1 MSAIVTS
8 PDHQVSLFM
17 TCPQSKDIDRRAY
30 IRRVVEV
37 SQWSEEFNCRGMLI
51 YADNGIVDPWLVA
64 QIIVQNTERLVP
76 LVAVQPIYMNPY
88 SVAKLV
94 TSIAHL
100 HDRQMAL
107 NMVAGGFRNDLIAL
121 GDTTDHDDRYIR
133 LIEYT
138 QIIKRLLEDDGA
150 IELMGKFYSVKNLKM
165 TPPLPRPL
173 RPEIFVSGSSAA
185 GMAAAAE
192 LGAIAVR
199 YPQPVEFEAAER
211 DVVATGV
218 KCGVRVGIVTRE
230 DGEEARHIALERF
243 PPDRRGQL
251 AHQMATRVSDSVWH
265 KQLSQFD
272 EHPLS
277 EDNPYWLSPMQNYKT
292 FCPYLVGSYSRVA
305 LELGRY
311 FALGFRTFILDIPP
325 SRDELAHV
333 TEIFRRASGPS
344 MFKGAA

>member
-1 MSAIVTS
+1 MSDTAS
-8 PDHQVSLFM
+8 SSDHQAHLFT
-17 TCPQSKDIDRRAY
+17 TCPQSKDIDRRDY
-30 IRRVVEV
+30 IRTAIDV
-37 SQWSEEFNCRGMLI
+37 SQWSEEFDCRGMLI
-51 YADNGIVDPWLVA
+51 YADNGLVDPWLVA
-64 QIIVQNTERLVP
+64 QIVVQNTQRLIP

-88 SVAKLV
+88 SVAKFV
-94 TSIAHL
+94 SSIAYL
-100 HDRQMAL
+100 HNRQIAL

-121 GDTTDHDDRYIR
+121 GDTTHHDDRYIR
-133 LIEYT
+133 LTEYT
-138 QIIKRLLEDDGA
+138 QIIKQLLERDTA
-150 IELMGKFYSVKNLKM
+150 IELTGRFYSVKNLKM
-165 TPPLPRPL
+165 TPPLPREL

-185 GMAAAAE
+185 GMVAAAE

-211 DVVATGV
+211 EAVAAGV
-218 KCGVRVGIVTRE
+218 KCGVRVGIIARE

-251 AHQMATRVSDSVWH
+251 AHQIAMRVSDSVWH

-277 EDNPYWLSPMQNYKT
+277 ADNPYWLSPMQNYKT

-325 SRDELAHV
+325 SRGELAHV
-333 TEIFRRASGPS
+333 AEVFRRVTGTS

>member
-1 MSAIVTS
+1 MSDIASTS
-8 PDHQVSLFM
+8 DHQARLFT
-17 TCPQSKDIDRRAY
+17 TCPQSKDIDRRDY
-30 IRRVVEV
+30 IRSVIDI
-37 SQWSEEFNCRGMLI
+37 SQWSEEFDCHGMLI
-51 YADNGIVDPWLVA
+51 YADNGLVDPWLVA
-64 QIIVQNTERLVP
+64 QIVAQNTQRLIP

-88 SVAKLV
+88 TVAKFV

-100 HDRQMAL
+100 HDRQIAL

-121 GDTTDHDDRYIR
+121 GDTTHHDDRYIR
-133 LIEYT
+133 LMEYKP
-138 QIIKRLLEDDGA
+138 IIKQLLERDTA
-150 IELMGKFYSVKNLKM
+150 IELTGRFYSVKNLKM
-165 TPPLPRPL
+165 TPPLPREL
-173 RPEIFVSGSSAA
+173 RPEIFVSGSSAP

-199 YPQPVEFEAAER
+199 YPQPVESEAADREA
-211 DVVATGV
+211 VARGV
-218 KCGVRVGIVTRE
+218 KCGARVGIIARE
-230 DGEEARHIALERF
+230 DGEEARHVALERF

-251 AHQMATRVSDSVWH
+251 AHQMAMKVSDSVWH
-265 KQLSQFD
+265 KQLSQLD

-325 SRDELAHV
+325 SRSELAHV
-333 TEIFRRASGPS
+333 AEVFRRVTNPS

>member
-1 MSAIVTS
+1 MSDIS
-8 PDHQVSLFM
+8 SSSHHQVRLFM
-17 TCPQSKDIDRRAY
+17 TCPQSKDIDRRDY
-30 IRRVVEV
+30 IRSVVDV
-37 SQWSEEFNCRGMLI
+37 SQWSEEFNCQGMLI

-64 QIIVQNTERLVP
+64 QIVVQNTQRLVP

-100 HDRQMAL
+100 HDRQIAL

-121 GDTTDHDDRYIR
+121 GDTTHHDDRYIR

-150 IELMGKFYSVKNLKM
+150 IELTGKFYSVKNLRM
-165 TPPLPRPL
+165 TPPLPRAL

-211 DVVATGV
+211 DAVATGV
-218 KCGVRVGIVTRE
+218 KCGARVGIVARQ

-251 AHQMATRVSDSVWH
+251 AHQMAMRVSDSVWH
-265 KQLSQFD
+265 KQLSQLD

-305 LELGRY
+305 VELGRY

-333 TEIFRRASGPS
+333 TEIFRRATGRS